1 MDLRSDIVAAAARM
15 NTDHDVHR
23 EVRQLGAYLHD
34 GETVQRLAAGIYG
47 AGAGLMAVTDHR
59 VLLLRDGRSG
69 HASEGFPLG
78 RLSSADWVAEG
89 GRAAI
94 TVSDSSST
102 AVLRQVTPADAQ
114 QVVELIHELAG
125 QQRGYGG
132 SGYQEATAYQAAPS
146 YNPPV
151 SAVSSYS
158 EPSFAAERTTALHT
172 ADATTALH
180 TNGTNGYG
188 SHSAAATATETG
200 RGIGGQSSY
209 SGEATTALRA
219 TGTGLHSTPAS
230 HGSHGIGSYGTNGAE
245 SYGTPSYGTNGNP
258 SYGSESYGT
267 NGANGTGLYDTNGTN
282 GTGAHST
289 DSPSGGLNGLD
300 LTAPTT
306 ALRSPLSSPETR
318 PEWSGSHSAPTTG
331 TGYYGTEG
339 SGSGRSASGAVPISV
354 IASTTGIPAQPTVGR
369 VPEQSTASEQS
380 GPIGT
385 QPKLIGEVPI
395 TTLAAEEPTPSDV
408 VPTSVFPAQASVG
421 IDQLAAES
429 QPGQLGP
436 ETATLAVSSTAITE
450 APTSIRRDDKA
461 DTPAESDEKPA
472 IDPANLTAEGNERPK
487 PISWRAPAGKKTS
500 PQRETET
507 RSSRKKRGP
516 VRLEALGKPSPA
528 GSGPGDQPRTLS
540 KKYMWLG
547 AGAVALVALAAIGS
561 AKLITGN
568 QQIQAAAPVSPA
580 PAAAIDS
587 PVGTVVKITKVIA
600 PDRVEVSEPAGSE
613 VVVLGIAVPNSNG
626 CGYAISKA
634 FANRTLSNQM
644 VTMVQDPSQPV
655 TDKQGRRQ
663 AYLRTADGTDYSTE
677 AVTQGMAKYYDGSR
691 PVEKA
696 DELKTAQDAAKEKK
710 SGLWDTPCNGKF
722 ADSSSS
728 STANATAAST
738 KESTKPK
745 SSSTTSTT
753 TKSSSRSSTTGT
765 GTGN

>member
-34 GETVQRLAAGIYG
+34 GETVQRLAAGVYG
-47 AGAGLMAVTDHR
+47 AGAGLLALTDRR

-78 RLSSADWVAEG
+78 RLSSADWIAEG
-89 GRAAI
+89 GRATI

-102 AVLRQVTPADAQ
+102 AVLRQVALTDAQ
-114 QVVELIHELAG
+114 QVVELIHQLAG

-132 SGYQEATAYQAAPS
+132 SGHQATPS
-146 YNPPV
+146 YNSPV

-158 EPSFAAERTTALHT
+158 DTSYSDTSFAAERTTALHT
-172 ADATTALH
+172 AEATTALH
-180 TNGTNGYG
+180 ASATNGYG
-188 SHSAAATATETG
+188 SHSAAAVTGATETG
-200 RGIGGQSSY
+200 RGIGGQPSH
-209 SGEATTALRA
+209 SGEATMALR
-219 TGTGLHSTPAS
+219 TNGTGPHSTPAS
-230 HGSHGIGSYGTNGAE
+230 NGAHGIGSYGGNGADSYGTNGTA
-245 SYGTPSYGTNGNP
+245 SYGTNGTPSYGTD
-258 SYGSESYGT
+258 SYGANSTGQYGP
-267 NGANGTGLYDTNGTN
+267 NGANGA
-282 GTGAHST
+282 GAHST
-289 DSPSGGLNGLD
+289 DGPSGGRGALD
-300 LTAPTT
+300 VSGPTT
-306 ALRSPLSSPETR
+306 ALRSPLATPQTRPESR
-318 PEWSGSHSAPTTG
+318 PEWSGSHSAPS
-331 TGYYGTEG
+331 TGYYGSEG
-339 SGSGRSASGAVPISV
+339 SGSGRPTSGAVPISV
-354 IASTTGIPAQPTVGR
+354 IASTTAIPAQPTVGR

-385 QPKLIGEVPI
+385 RPKLIGEVPI
-395 TTLAAEEPTPSDV
+395 ATLAAEEPSPSEV

-421 IDQLAAES
+421 VDQLAAES
-429 QPGQLGP
+429 QPDQLGP

-450 APTSIRRDDKA
+450 MPSTIPRGDEA
-461 DTPAESDEKPA
+461 DTAAESDEKPA

-487 PISWRAPAGKKTS
+487 PISWRAPEGKKIS
-500 PQRETET
+500 PQGESEGRG
-507 RSSRKKRGP
+507 RKKSGP
-516 VRLEALGKPSPA
+516 VRLESLGKPSPA
-528 GSGPGDQPRTLS
+528 GSGTGDQPRTRS
-540 KKYMWLG
+540 KKYIWLG
-547 AGAVALVALAAIGS
+547 AGAVALVALAAFGS
-561 AKLITGN
+561 VKLITGN

-626 CGYAISKA
+626 CGHAISKA
-634 FANRTLSNQM
+634 FANRTLSGQM

-663 AYLRTADGTDYSTE
+663 AYLRTSDGTDYSTE
-677 AVTQGMAKYYDGSR
+677 AVTQGMAKYYDASR

-728 STANATAAST
+728 TANAMAAST
-738 KESTKPK
+738 KESAKPK

-753 TKSSSRSSTTGT
+753 ARSSTRSGTTGT
-765 GTGN
+765 GN